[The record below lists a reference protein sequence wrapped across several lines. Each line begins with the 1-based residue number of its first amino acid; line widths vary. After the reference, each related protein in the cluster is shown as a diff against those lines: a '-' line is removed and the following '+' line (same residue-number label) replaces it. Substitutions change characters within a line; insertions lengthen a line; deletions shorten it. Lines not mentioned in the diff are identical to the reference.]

1 LKAKGTQRLDKVLSS
16 LGIATR
22 SELKKM
28 AKQGRILVN
37 NKIVKDTSLHLN
49 PELDEILVD
58 GQAVIYKKYLYL
70 LMNKPQGVI
79 SATEDL
85 RDRTVI
91 DLLTEQEKHFA
102 PFPVGRLDKDTEGL
116 LLLTN
121 DGKLAHQLLSPRKH
135 VDKTYFAKL
144 DNEVGE
150 EAITAFRQGVQ
161 LDDGYVTMPAVL
173 NIVGNQSQSDQI
185 EITIQEGKYHQV
197 KRMFEAIG
205 RKVIYL
211 QRIRMGTLHLDR
223 SLPLGSYRELTES
236 ELEQLQS
243 IHASKRS
250 VKLLALD
257 VDGTL
262 LRDDHSLSERNI
274 ASVRK
279 VVDSG
284 IEVVLCT
291 GRGAPSAL
299 PVFKLMGLSG
309 TIISH
314 NGAATVLG
322 DDLALH
328 EQFEIGSSAYKEL
341 LIMLRNAKL
350 FFDVSTAQSLY
361 VEQIMPEAKKMY
373 DLYEV
378 VPEIISDFTNLVEGI
393 VKVTVYEPDPEILD
407 AFEQSL
413 PSIMPTGITM
423 VRSGVY
429 FIDFMIPS
437 VNKGVALANYAKSK
451 GYKPEQVIAIGNY
464 NNDIEMLN
472 FAGIG
477 IAVSNSTDEVLEV
490 ADFVVASNNEDG
502 VSDAIVSYVLASE

>member
-1 LKAKGTQRLDKVLSS
+1 MKAKGTQRLDKVLSS

-37 NKIVKDTSLHLN
+37 GEIVKDTSFHLN
-49 PELDEILVD
+49 PEQDHIHVD
-58 GQAVIYKKYLYL
+58 GQAVTYKKYIYL
-70 LMNKPQGVI
+70 MLNKPPGVL

-144 DNEVGE
+144 DGVVGE
-150 EAITAFRQGVQ
+150 EAIFAFQQGVQ

-173 NIVGNQSQSDQI
+173 KLIGDAIQSNEI

-211 QRIRMGTLHLDR
+211 QRIRMGNLDLDR
-223 SLPLGSYRELTES
+223 TLPLGSYRTLTET
-236 ELEQLQS
+236 ELVQLQS
-243 IHASKRS
+243 IHKSKRAI
-250 VKLLALD
+250 KLLALD

-262 LRDDHSLSERNI
+262 LRDDHSLSEVNI
-274 ASVRK
+274 ASVQK
-279 VVDSG
+279 VAASG

-299 PVFKLMGLSG
+299 PVFQQMGLSG

-314 NGAATVLG
+314 NGAATVNG
-322 DDLALH
+322 DAL
-328 EQFEIGSSAYKEL
+328 EVQQQIEIETPIYKEL
-341 LIMLRNAKL
+341 LVMLRNSQL
-350 FFDVSTAQSLY
+350 FFDVSTATSLF
-361 VEQIMPEAKKMY
+361 VENLIPEAKKMY

-378 VPEIISDFTNLVEGI
+378 EPEFISDFESLDGGV
-393 VKVTVYEPDPEILD
+393 VKVTVYEPDPVRLD
-407 AFEQSL
+407 DFQQTLSK
-413 PSIMPTGITM
+413 IMPAGITM
-423 VRSGVY
+423 VRSGIY
-429 FIDFMIPS
+429 FIDFMVPS
-437 VNKGVALANYAKSK
+437 VNKGVALAHYAKSR
-451 GYKPEQVIAIGNY
+451 GYIPEQVVAIGNY
-464 NNDIEMLN
+464 NNDIEMLHY
-472 FAGIG
+472 AGIG
-477 IAVSNSTDEVLEV
+477 IAVSNSTQEVLEV
-490 ADFVVASNNEDG
+490 ADFVVASNNDDG
-502 VSDAIVSYVLASE
+502 VSDAIASYVLES

>member
-1 LKAKGTQRLDKVLSS
+1 MNAKGTQRLDKVLSS

-37 NKIVKDTSLHLN
+37 DKIVKDTSFHLN
-49 PELDEILVD
+49 PEQDHILVD
-58 GQAVIYKKYLYL
+58 GQTVVYKKYIYL

-144 DNEVGE
+144 DAPVGE
-150 EAITAFRQGVQ
+150 EAIVAFKQGVQ
-161 LDDGYVTMPAVL
+161 LDDGYVTMPAIL
-173 NIVGNQSQSDQI
+173 NTVGHESQSDQV

-205 RKVIYL
+205 RKVTYL
-211 QRIRMGTLHLDR
+211 QRIRMGTLHIDR
-223 SLPLGSYRELTES
+223 SLPLGSYRELTDS
-236 ELEQLQS
+236 ELESLKN
-243 IHASKRS
+243 IHATKRM

-274 ASVRK
+274 ESVRK
-279 VVDSG
+279 VVESG

-299 PVFKLMGLSG
+299 PVFKLLGLTG

-322 DDLALH
+322 DDFVIH
-328 EQFEIGSSAYKEL
+328 EQFEMDSLAYGKL
-341 LIMLRNAKL
+341 VTLLRNSKL

-361 VEQIMPEAKKMY
+361 VEQLIPEAQQMY

-378 VPEIISDFTNLVEGI
+378 VPEMISDFTDLVEGI
-393 VKVTVYEPDPEILD
+393 VKVTVYEPDPLILD
-407 AFEQSL
+407 AFQESL
-413 PSIMPTGITM
+413 PAIMPTGITM

-437 VNKGVALANYAKSK
+437 VNKGVALANYATSK

-477 IAVSNSTDEVLEV
+477 IAVSNSTQEVLEV
-490 ADFVVASNNEDG
+490 ADVVVASNNDDG
-502 VSDAIVSYVLASE
+502 VSDAIASYVLES

>member
-1 LKAKGTQRLDKVLSS
+1 MKAKGTQRLDKVLST

-37 NKIVKDTSLHLN
+37 DKIVKDTSLHLN
-49 PELDEILVD
+49 PEQDQIHVD
-58 GQAVIYKKYLYL
+58 GEAVTYKKYIYL
-70 LMNKPQGVI
+70 VMNKPQGVI

-85 RDRTVI
+85 RERTVI

-144 DNEVGE
+144 DGVVGE
-150 EAITAFRQGVQ
+150 EAIHAFKQGIQ
-161 LDDGYVTMPAVL
+161 LDDGYITMPADL
-173 NIVGNQSQSDQI
+173 NLIGHATFSNEI

-205 RKVIYL
+205 RKVTYL
-211 QRIRMGTLHLDR
+211 QRIRMGSLRLDR
-223 SLPLGSYRELTES
+223 ELPLGTYRALTET
-236 ELEQLQS
+236 ELEQLQN
-243 IHASKRS
+243 IHTSKRAI
-250 VKLLALD
+250 KLLALD

-262 LRDDHSLSERNI
+262 LRDDHSLSEVNI

-299 PVFKLMGLSG
+299 PVFQQMGLSG

-314 NGAATVLG
+314 NGAATVHG
-322 DDLALH
+322 DAL
-328 EQFEIGSSAYKEL
+328 EVQQQIEIDPSIYKEL
-341 LIMLRNAKL
+341 LVMLRNSQL
-350 FFDVSTAQSLY
+350 FFDVSTATSLF
-361 VEQIMPEAKKMY
+361 VEKLIPDAKKMY

-378 VPEIISDFTNLVEGI
+378 EPEFITDFSCLKESI
-393 VKVTVYEPDPEILD
+393 VKVTVYEPDPAKLD
-407 AFEQSL
+407 MFEQSL
-413 PSIMPTGITM
+413 SIILPNGITM
-423 VRSGVY
+423 VRSGIY
-429 FIDFMIPS
+429 FIDFMVPS
-437 VNKGVALANYAKSK
+437 VNKGIALAHYAKSK
-451 GYKPEQVIAIGNY
+451 GYTPEQVVAIGNY
-464 NNDIEMLN
+464 NNDIEMLQY
-472 FAGIG
+472 AGIG
-477 IAVSNSTDEVLEV
+477 IAVSNSTQDVLGV

-502 VSDAIVSYVLASE
+502 VSDAIKLYVLES